1 MRAGEMKYRLQLL
14 KPTATTNDY
23 GEEATTYEPIRTV
36 WAERK
41 KQSGN
46 RSEEVGELAERA
58 HRCSVEICHKIAQT
72 ARFGRSFAKDAVRE
86 QSAFKQSVAPGAP
99 FIPSRIFSRVCVTS
113 P

>member
-41 KQSGN
+41 KQIGN
-46 RSEEVGELAERA
+46 RSEEVGEHFPDYRTEFNVRDAHPVKENWRVQQLGGYLYTVVSIIPNIDKGMNTLVCER
-58 HRCSVEICHKIAQT
+58 VNE
-72 ARFGRSFAKDAVRE
+72 
-86 QSAFKQSVAPGAP
+86 
-99 FIPSRIFSRVCVTS
+99 
-113 P
+113 